1 MTYLVTVR
9 AGLLLQVFEGGLQA
23 LEFTFTQVA
32 QVVTDSVGSY
42 LVKLTGTCT
51 ATQHTR
57 LSHVQIERQL
67 RHILL

>member
-23 LEFTFTQVA
+23 LELTFTQLA

-42 LVKLTGTCT
+42 LVKLIGIAQPHNTPGC
-51 ATQHTR
+51 HT
-57 LSHVQIERQL
+57 
-67 RHILL
+67 